1 MPRSCLLTVFVCL
14 LFALPVAVSA
24 DTAIDALIEEAGL
37 REHNLAIRERDGWR
51 PPAKIVVRGGEAMV
65 AELDAAYPDVD
76 IVSAGSE
83 AEARAAA
90 ADADALIGF
99 CGADTV
105 AAASRLVWVQI
116 YSAGAE
122 RCLAVERVGSGAV
135 LLTNMQK
142 IASPAIGEHAVAMA
156 MALARGLIS
165 YGKRMPDGNWN
176 PNAPGRSSMMALS
189 GKTLLV
195 VGLGGIGTEVARR
208 GAGLGMRVVATR
220 NSSREGPE
228 FVDYVGLS
236 DELLELARQADV
248 VVNALPLTPAT
259 TGLFDK
265 TFFDAVKPGALFV
278 NVARGKSVVTADLV
292 AALEDGRLGGAGLDV
307 TEPEPLPPGHPLWQI
322 PNVIITPHIAWAGAD
337 RGRRNTLVRENIRRY
352 IAGEP
357 LINVVD
363 PTLGY

>member
-1 MPRSCLLTVFVCL
+1 MPRFRLPPIIVHLLL
-14 LFALPVAVSA
+14 SLPIAASA
-24 DTAIDALIEEAGL
+24 DTAIEALIEEAGL
-37 REHNLAIRERDGWR
+37 DEHELAVRERDGWR
-51 PPAKIVVRGGEAMV
+51 PPAKIIFRGREALA
-65 AELDAAYPDVD
+65 AELDAAYPDVE
-76 IVSAGSE
+76 IVSVGSD
-83 AEARAAA
+83 AAAQAVA
-90 ADADALIGF
+90 ADADVLIGF
-99 CGADTV
+99 CRDDTV
-105 AAASRLVWVQI
+105 AAAPRLVWVQI

-122 RCLAVERVGSGAV
+122 RCLAVERVGSGTV

-156 MALARGLIS
+156 MALARGLIT
-165 YGKRMPDGNWN
+165 YGKRMPDGDWD
-176 PNAPGRSSMMALS
+176 PNAPGRSSMTALS

-236 DELLELARQADV
+236 DELFELAGQVDV

-259 TGLFDK
+259 TDLFDEA
-265 TFFDAVKPGALFV
+265 FFDAVKPGALFV

-307 TEPEPLPPGHPLWQI
+307 TEPEPLPSAHPLWQMS
-322 PNVIITPHIAWAGAD
+322 NVIITPHIAWAGAD
-337 RGRRNTLVRENIRRY
+337 RARMNTLIRENIRRY
-352 IAGEP
+352 VAGEA

-363 PTLGY
+363 PALGY